1 MSRSAAAKITICIG
15 LALGGFLI
23 WSLLYEIIVAVRFQR
38 GVVGEGANRFALL
51 HYQAS
56 EKSLS
61 SIGIAFSH
69 FWERVVFPETR
80 IEALVRAGFAL
91 FVTLAIG
98 VGAAVAAKVLKKPA
112 PYGDAKF
119 GKIMDAE
126 RKGLLTGKG
135 LIMGLLNGST
145 LTSDAPAHALVV
157 GPTRSGKGVSFV
169 IPNGYVWNGSSV
181 WFDPKRENVAAL
193 ASHRKAIGD
202 KVFVF
207 SPGERNSHR
216 YNPLD
221 FVQRD
226 ERMATDA
233 LVVASFLIPDDGRE
247 IWGRSARILLAAMI
261 GFILSAKQF
270 EGRRHLRSVA
280 ELTTTQADF
289 RDVLKLLLKG
299 EQDNVPQWVAD
310 GFNQF
315 IAIEP
320 ETRNSAL
327 FNITTA
333 LGPWNNELIAAV
345 TAATDFDIRN
355 LRRERIAI
363 FIGCSIAQ
371 LDIFR
376 PVLKLLIQQIHDQL
390 MSSLPGKDEPYQ
402 VLMMIDEFRQ
412 LGRMDDLVSKLTIN
426 AGYGFRMCLILQD
439 VSQLDELYGKAI
451 RETTVSACQTKLF
464 IRINDMA
471 TSEYVSEMLGSRT
484 QEVATPTIRAGHG
497 GMFSRRDKSIH
508 YIERPLRAP
517 QDLREMSEEIAILLV
532 PNAPPFEITKIRHYA
547 DRPYAKIHAGNM
559 FKHFEAPILG
569 YEKLKLSAAR
579 NETQPPQANTSGE
592 APPTRSEAAV
602 EADVTAVP
610 IASTLG
616 KSKKRKRADPK
627 PSNSIAPDHSKEE
640 VSLFA
645 AITAAKETAQ
655 DDMAALV
662 ELAGKLKIKPE
673 LYDAIISAAREFEI
687 AAEEQLRSS
696 T

>member
-1 MSRSAAAKITICIG
+1 MSRSAVARLTIFVG

-23 WSLLYEIIVAVRFQR
+23 WSIAYEIIVAIRFQP
-38 GVVGEGANRFALL
+38 GVVGEGAKRFALL
-51 HYQAS
+51 QYQS
-56 EKSLS
+56 TEKSLF
-61 SIGIAFSH
+61 SIAIAFTH
-69 FWERVVFPETR
+69 FWDRVIFPETR
-80 IEALVRAGFAL
+80 AEALIRAGLAL
-91 FVTLAIG
+91 LITVGLGGTTVLAT
-98 VGAAVAAKVLKKPA
+98 KLLKKPA
-112 PYGDAKF
+112 PYGDARF
-119 GKIMDAE
+119 GRILDAE
-126 RKGLLTGKG
+126 KRGLLTGKG

-145 LTSDAPAHALVV
+145 LTSDVPAHALVV

-169 IPNGYVWNGSSV
+169 IPNGYVWQGSSV
-181 WFDPKRENVAAL
+181 WFDPKRENMQAL
-193 ASHRKAIGD
+193 ASHRKALGD
-202 KVFVF
+202 KVLVF

-221 FVQRD
+221 FVNRD
-226 ERMATDA
+226 ERMATDS

-261 GFILSAKQF
+261 GFVLAAKQF
-270 EGRRHLRSVA
+270 EGRRHLRAVA

-289 RDVLKLLLKG
+289 RDVLQLLLKG
-299 EQDNVPQWVAD
+299 EQDNVPQWVSD

-333 LGPWNNELIAAV
+333 LGPWNNALIAAV
-345 TAATDFDIRN
+345 TAETDFDIRN
-355 LRRERIAI
+355 LRRERMAI

-371 LDIFR
+371 LEIFR

-390 MSSLPGKDEPYQ
+390 MTAPPGKDEPFQ

-439 VSQLDELYGKAI
+439 VSQLDELYGKAV
-451 RETTVSACQTKLF
+451 RETTISACQVKLF

-497 GMFSRRDKSIH
+497 GLFSRRDRSIH

-517 QDLREMSEEIAILLV
+517 QELREMAEDIAILLV
-532 PNAPPFEITKIRHYA
+532 PNAPPFEIRKIRHYA
-547 DRPYAKIHAGNM
+547 DRPFAKIHADNM
-559 FKHFEAPILG
+559 FKHFDVPILSN
-569 YEKLKLSAAR
+569 EILKPKPVDVQMPPTGPAAVLDVVKAPQLPVD
-579 NETQPPQANTSGE
+579 ELEVSDVQPPSANSSRL
-592 APPTRSEAAV
+592 P
-602 EADVTAVP
+602 
-610 IASTLG
+610 
-616 KSKKRKRADPK
+616 KRADSKPPK
-627 PSNSIAPDHSKEE
+627 SRQPDVASGE

-645 AITAAKETAQ
+645 TMIAAKETAQ
-655 DDMAALV
+655 EDMARFV
-662 ELAGKLKIKPE
+662 ELASKLELDPVLFEAIK
-673 LYDAIISAAREFEI
+673 AAACEFEI
-687 AAEEQLRSS
+687 VA
-696 T
+696 

>member
-1 MSRSAAAKITICIG
+1 MSRSAVARLTIVLG
-15 LALGGFLI
+15 LALGGFLV
-23 WSLLYEIIVAVRFQR
+23 WSLVYEIIVVARFQP

-51 HYQAS
+51 QYQAS

-61 SIGIAFSH
+61 SIGIAFGH

-80 IEALVRAGFAL
+80 IEALIRAGLAL
-91 FVTLAIG
+91 LVTLALAA
-98 VGAAVAAKVLKKPA
+98 GAAIAAKVLKKPA
-112 PYGDAKF
+112 PYGDARF
-119 GKIMDAE
+119 GRIMDAE
-126 RKGLLTGKG
+126 RKGLLAGKG
-135 LIMGLLNGST
+135 LVLGLLNGST

-169 IPNGYVWNGSSV
+169 IPNGYVWHGSSV

-193 ASHRKAIGD
+193 ASHRQALGD

-261 GFILSAKQF
+261 GFVLSAKQF
-270 EGRRHLRSVA
+270 EGRRHLRAVA
-280 ELTTTQADF
+280 ELTTTQAEF

-345 TAATDFDIRN
+345 TSDTDFDIRN

-390 MSSLPGKDEPYQ
+390 MSTPPGRDEPFQ

-439 VSQLDELYGKAI
+439 VSQLDELYGKSN
-451 RETTVSACQTKLF
+451 RETTVSACQVKLF

-484 QEVATPTIRAGHG
+484 QEVVTPTIRAGHG
-497 GMFSRRDKSIH
+497 GMFSRQDRSIH

-517 QDLREMSEEIAILLV
+517 QELREMSEDIAILLV
-532 PNAPPFEITKIRHYA
+532 PNAPPFEIRKIRHYA
-547 DRPYAKIHAGNM
+547 DKPFAKIHADNM
-559 FKHFEAPILG
+559 FKHFMAPILM
-569 YEKLKLSAAR
+569 YEQQKRSIAR
-579 NETQPPQANTSGE
+579 DEPQPTQANSFGE
-592 APPTRSEAAV
+592 SLPTHSEAAV
-602 EADVTAVP
+602 ELDIPTIPVVPTADQ
-610 IASTLG
+610 SR
-616 KSKKRKRADPK
+616 KRKQVVPK
-627 PSNSIAPDHSKEE
+627 PSNSTTSNRNGAE
-640 VSLFA
+640 VSLSA
-645 AITAAKETAQ
+645 TITAAKETAQ
-655 DDMAALV
+655 EDMGALIK
-662 ELAGKLKIKPE
+662 LASKLKLDPILLE
-673 LYDAIISAAREFEI
+673 AIQLAANEFE
-687 AAEEQLRSS
+687 ERSR
-696 T
+696 

>member
-1 MSRSAAAKITICIG
+1 MSRSVVAKLTITIG
-15 LALGGFLI
+15 LAVGGFLI
-23 WSLLYEIIVAVRFQR
+23 WSLLYEVIVALRFQP

-51 HYQAS
+51 QYQAN

-69 FWERVVFPETR
+69 FWERAVFPDTR
-80 IEALVRAGFAL
+80 IEALIRVGLAFL
-91 FVTLAIG
+91 VTLALGI
-98 VGAAVAAKVLKKPA
+98 GAAVAAKVLKKPA
-112 PYGDAKF
+112 PYGDARF
-119 GKIMDAE
+119 GRILDAE

-135 LIMGLLNGST
+135 LILGLLNGST

-345 TAATDFDIRN
+345 TADTDFDIRN
-355 LRRERIAI
+355 LRRERISI

-390 MSSLPGKDEPYQ
+390 MSALPGKDEPFQ

-451 RETTVSACQTKLF
+451 RETTVSACQVKLF

-497 GMFSRRDKSIH
+497 GMFSRRDRSIH

-517 QDLREMSEEIAILLV
+517 QELREMSEDVAILLV
-532 PNAPPFEITKIRHYA
+532 PNAPPFEIRKIRHYA
-547 DRPYAKIHAGNM
+547 DMPFAKVHADNL
-559 FKHFEAPILG
+559 FKYFDAPTLVFEKIRRASVEDG
-569 YEKLKLSAAR
+569 YPS
-579 NETQPPQANTSGE
+579 T
-592 APPTRSEAAV
+592 EAASPEV
-602 EADVTAVP
+602 PSLADAEQVDQAEP
-610 IASTLG
+610 PSASTTATVNNF
-616 KSKKRKRADPK
+616 KNRKLPDPRPATLEVAENK
-627 PSNSIAPDHSKEE
+627 YEE

-645 AITAAKETAQ
+645 TITAAKETSQ
-655 DDMAALV
+655 EDMAQLV
-662 ELAGKLKIKPE
+662 ELAGKLKLEPL
-673 LYDAIISAAREFEI
+673 LYESILAAAREFET
-687 AAEEQLRSS
+687 AAR
-696 T
+696 

>member
-1 MSRSAAAKITICIG
+1 MSRSAVAKLTIVLG
-15 LALGGFLI
+15 LALGGFLV
-23 WSLLYEIIVAVRFQR
+23 WSLLYEVIAAVRYQP

-51 HYQAS
+51 QYQAS

-61 SIGIAFSH
+61 SIGIAFGH
-69 FWERVVFPETR
+69 FWERVVFPDTR
-80 IEALVRAGFAL
+80 IEALIRAGLAL
-91 FVTLAIG
+91 LITLAAG
-98 VGAAVAAKVLKKPA
+98 AGAAIAARVLKKPA
-112 PYGDAKF
+112 PYGDARF
-119 GKIMDAE
+119 GRILDAE
-126 RKGLLTGKG
+126 KKGLLTGKG
-135 LIMGLLNGST
+135 LVLGLLNGST

-169 IPNGYVWNGSSV
+169 IPNGYVWHGSSV

-193 ASHRKAIGD
+193 ASHRQSLGD

-261 GFILSAKQF
+261 GFVLSAKQF
-270 EGRRHLRSVA
+270 EGRRHLRAVA

-299 EQDNVPQWVAD
+299 EQDNVPQWVTD

-333 LGPWNNELIAAV
+333 LGPWNNELIAAA
-345 TAATDFDIRN
+345 TADTDFDIRN

-390 MSSLPGKDEPYQ
+390 MSSLPGRDEPFQ

-439 VSQLDELYGKAI
+439 VSQLDELYGKAV
-451 RETTVSACQTKLF
+451 RETTVSACQVKLF

-484 QEVATPTIRAGHG
+484 QEVATPTIRSGHG
-497 GMFSRRDKSIH
+497 GMFSRRDRSIH

-517 QDLREMSEEIAILLV
+517 QELREMSEDIAILLV
-532 PNAPPFEITKIRHYA
+532 PNAPPFEIRKIRHFA
-547 DRPYAKIHAGNM
+547 DMPYAKIHADNM
-559 FKHFEAPILG
+559 FKHFEAPSLS
-569 YEKLKLSAAR
+569 YERLKRSVAKDDLTPSALASIG
-579 NETQPPQANTSGE
+579 ETRPVRGVLTTNPEMS
-592 APPTRSEAAV
+592 
-602 EADVTAVP
+602 AVP
-610 IASTLG
+610 IAHTVN
-616 KSKKRKRADPK
+616 KSGKRKRPETEPPISK
-627 PSNSIAPDHSKEE
+627 APDHNQEE

-645 AITAAKETAQ
+645 TITAAKETAQ
-655 DDMAALV
+655 EEMAVLV
-662 ELAGKLKIKPE
+662 RLASKLKLDPVLFESI
-673 LYDAIISAAREFEI
+673 LLAARQFEE
-687 AAEEQLRSS
+687 AAR
-696 T
+696 

>member
-1 MSRSAAAKITICIG
+1 MSRSAVARLTIFVG

-23 WSLLYEIIVAVRFQR
+23 WSIAYEIIVAIRFQPDM
-38 GVVGEGANRFALL
+38 VGEGAKRFALL
-51 HYQAS
+51 QYQS
-56 EKSLS
+56 TEKSLT
-61 SIGIAFSH
+61 SIAIAFTH
-69 FWERVVFPETR
+69 FWERVIFPDTR
-80 IEALVRAGFAL
+80 AEALIRAGLAL
-91 FVTLAIG
+91 LITVGLGGAIVLAT
-98 VGAAVAAKVLKKPA
+98 KLLKKPA
-112 PYGDAKF
+112 HYGDARF
-119 GKIMDAE
+119 GRILDAE
-126 RKGLLTGKG
+126 KRGLLTGKG
-135 LIMGLLNGST
+135 LIMGLLKGST

-169 IPNGYVWNGSSV
+169 IPNGYVWQGSSV
-181 WFDPKRENVAAL
+181 WFDPKRENMQAL
-193 ASHRKAIGD
+193 ASHRKTLGD

-221 FVQRD
+221 FVNRD
-226 ERMATDA
+226 ERMATDS

-261 GFILSAKQF
+261 GFVLAAKQF
-270 EGRRHLRSVA
+270 EGRRHLRAVA

-289 RDVLKLLLKG
+289 RDVLQLLLKG
-299 EQDNVPQWVAD
+299 EQDNVPQWVSD

-333 LGPWNNELIAAV
+333 LGPWNNALIAAV
-345 TAATDFDIRN
+345 TAETDFDIRN
-355 LRRERIAI
+355 LRRERMAI

-371 LDIFR
+371 LEIFR

-390 MSSLPGKDEPYQ
+390 MTAPPGKDEPFQ

-439 VSQLDELYGKAI
+439 VSQLDELYGKAV
-451 RETTVSACQTKLF
+451 RETTISACQIKLF

-497 GMFSRRDKSIH
+497 GLFSRRDRSIH

-517 QDLREMSEEIAILLV
+517 QELREMSEDIAILLV
-532 PNAPPFEITKIRHYA
+532 PNAPPFEIRKTRHYA
-547 DRPYAKIHAGNM
+547 DKPFATILADNM
-559 FKHFEAPILG
+559 FKHFDVPALTL
-569 YEKLKLSAAR
+569 EKLKHASANGNLSLVKKVSPDEMVATRPELNDEMAA
-579 NETQPPQANTSGE
+579 TVLAP
-592 APPTRSEAAV
+592 APPLN
-602 EADVTAVP
+602 VP
-610 IASTLG
+610 L
-616 KSKKRKRADPK
+616 KQKKRGTASSK
-627 PSNSIAPDHSKEE
+627 PEVFEGQQAE
-640 VSLFA
+640 VSMSA
-645 AITAAKETAQ
+645 TITAAKETAQ
-655 DDMAALV
+655 EDMAKFM
-662 ELAGKLKIKPE
+662 ELARKLKLGPE
-673 LYDAIISAAREFEI
+673 LYEAIIVAAKEFEGN
-687 AAEEQLRSS
+687 A

>member
-1 MSRSAAAKITICIG
+1 MSRSAIARLTIFVG
-15 LALGGFLI
+15 LALGGFLL
-23 WSLLYEIIVAVRFQR
+23 WSVAYEFIVAIRFEP

-51 HYQAS
+51 QYQAD
-56 EKSLS
+56 EKSLTS
-61 SIGIAFSH
+61 LTIAFFH
-69 FWERVVFPETR
+69 FWERAAFPETR
-80 IEALVRAGFAL
+80 AEALIRAGLAL
-91 FVTLAIG
+91 LITVGLGGAIVLAT
-98 VGAAVAAKVLKKPA
+98 KLLKKPA

-119 GKIMDAE
+119 GRILDAE
-126 RKGLLTGKG
+126 RRGLLTGKG

-169 IPNGYVWNGSSV
+169 IPNGYVWQGSSV
-181 WFDPKRENVAAL
+181 WFDPKRENMQAL
-193 ASHRKAIGD
+193 ASHRKALGD

-221 FVQRD
+221 FVNRD
-226 ERMATDA
+226 ERMATDS
-233 LVVASFLIPDDGRE
+233 LVVASFLIPDEGRE

-261 GFILSAKQF
+261 GFVLAAKQF
-270 EGRRHLRSVA
+270 EGRRHLRAVA

-289 RDVLKLLLKG
+289 RDVLQLLLKG
-299 EQDNVPQWVAD
+299 ERDNVPQWVSD

-333 LGPWNNELIAAV
+333 LGPWNNALIAAI
-345 TAATDFDIRN
+345 TAETDFDIRN
-355 LRRERIAI
+355 LRRERMAI

-371 LDIFR
+371 LEIFR

-390 MSSLPGKDEPYQ
+390 MTAPPGKDEPFQ

-439 VSQLDELYGKAI
+439 VSQLDELYGKAV
-451 RETTVSACQTKLF
+451 RETTVSACQIKLF

-497 GMFSRRDKSIH
+497 SLFSRRDRSIH

-517 QDLREMSEEIAILLV
+517 QELREMAEDIGILLV
-532 PNAPPFEITKIRHYA
+532 PNAPPFEIKKIRHFA
-547 DRPYAKIHAGNM
+547 DRPFAKIHADNM
-559 FKHFEAPILG
+559 FKHFDVPSLAF
-569 YEKLKLSAAR
+569 EKLKHTPAKQER
-579 NETQPPQANTSGE
+579 QQTNN
-592 APPTRSEAAV
+592 
-602 EADVTAVP
+602 
-610 IASTLG
+610 ASTVDFVAVCSERAAGPDMTADPTLI
-616 KSKKRKRADPK
+616 KSRKRKKDG
-627 PSNSIAPDHSKEE
+627 STQLVSETPDDKHEE

-645 AITAAKETAQ
+645 TITAAKETAQ
-655 DDMAALV
+655 EDMARLV
-662 ELAGKLKIKPE
+662 ELASKLNLDPKLFEAFK
-673 LYDAIISAAREFEI
+673 AAAREFEDS
-687 AAEEQLRSS
+687 AR
-696 T
+696 

>member
-1 MSRSAAAKITICIG
+1 MSRSAVAKITIFIG

-23 WSLLYEIIVAVRFQR
+23 WSLVYEIIVAARFQP

-51 HYQAS
+51 QYQAS

-61 SIGIAFSH
+61 SMGIAFSH

-80 IEALVRAGFAL
+80 IEAVIRAGLAL
-91 FVTLAIG
+91 FITLAAG
-98 VGAAVAAKVLKKPA
+98 AGAAIAAKVLKKPA
-112 PYGDAKF
+112 PYGDARF
-119 GKIMDAE
+119 GRILDAE
-126 RKGLLTGKG
+126 RKGLLSGKG
-135 LIMGLLNGST
+135 LVLGLLNGST

-169 IPNGYVWNGSSV
+169 IPNGYVWHGSSV

-193 ASHRKAIGD
+193 ASHRKALGD

-261 GFILSAKQF
+261 GFVLSANQF
-270 EGRRHLRSVA
+270 AERRHLRSVA

-299 EQDNVPQWVAD
+299 EQENVPQWVAD

-345 TAATDFDIRN
+345 TSDTDFDIRS

-451 RETTVSACQTKLF
+451 RETTVSACQIKLF

-484 QEVATPTIRAGHG
+484 QEVATPTIRAGQG
-497 GMFSRRDKSIH
+497 GMFSRRDRSIH

-517 QDLREMSEEIAILLV
+517 QELREMSEDIAILLV
-532 PNAPPFEITKIRHYA
+532 PNAPPFEIRKIRHYA
-547 DRPYAKIHAGNM
+547 DKPYANIHADNM
-559 FKHFEAPILG
+559 FKHFEAPVLA
-569 YEKLKLSAAR
+569 YEKLKPAPAKGES
-579 NETQPPQANTSGE
+579 QPSGAKSSGE
-592 APPTRSEAAV
+592 TFSTRSEANV
-602 EADVTAVP
+602 ERDVPTIPVAP
-610 IASTLG
+610 TLD
-616 KSKKRKRADPK
+616 KSRKRKQAGPK
-627 PSNSIAPDHSKEE
+627 PSSSKTPPRKDEE
-640 VSLFA
+640 VSLSA
-645 AITAAKETAQ
+645 T
-655 DDMAALV
+655 
-662 ELAGKLKIKPE
+662 
-673 LYDAIISAAREFEI
+673 ISAARESTQEDMAKLLKLAAKLELDPALLEAVQLAAKEFE
-687 AAEEQLRSS
+687 EHSR
-696 T
+696 

>member
-1 MSRSAAAKITICIG
+1 MLITVG
-15 LALGGFLI
+15 LGGA
-23 WSLLYEIIVAVRFQR
+23 IV
-38 GVVGEGANRFALL
+38 
-51 HYQAS
+51 
-56 EKSLS
+56 
-61 SIGIAFSH
+61 
-69 FWERVVFPETR
+69 
-80 IEALVRAGFAL
+80 
-91 FVTLAIG
+91 LAT
-98 VGAAVAAKVLKKPA
+98 KLLKKPA
-112 PYGDAKF
+112 PYGDARF
-119 GKIMDAE
+119 GRILDAE
-126 RKGLLTGKG
+126 RRDLLTGKG

-169 IPNGYVWNGSSV
+169 IPNGYVWQGSSV
-181 WFDPKRENVAAL
+181 WFDPKRENMQAL
-193 ASHRKAIGD
+193 ASHRKALGD

-221 FVQRD
+221 FVNRD
-226 ERMATDA
+226 ERMATDS

-261 GFILSAKQF
+261 GFVLAAKQF
-270 EGRRHLRSVA
+270 EGRRHLRAVA

-289 RDVLKLLLKG
+289 RDVLQLLLKG
-299 EQDNVPQWVAD
+299 EQDNVPQWVSD

-333 LGPWNNELIAAV
+333 LGPWNNALIAAV
-345 TAATDFDIRN
+345 TAETDFDIRN
-355 LRRERIAI
+355 LRRERMAI

-371 LDIFR
+371 LEIFR

-390 MSSLPGKDEPYQ
+390 MSAPPGKDEPFQ

-439 VSQLDELYGKAI
+439 VSQLDELYGKAV
-451 RETTVSACQTKLF
+451 RETTISACQVKLF

-497 GMFSRRDKSIH
+497 GLFSRRDRSIH

-517 QDLREMSEEIAILLV
+517 QELREMSENVAILLV
-532 PNAPPFEITKIRHYA
+532 PNAPPFEIRKIRHHA
-547 DRPYAKIHAGNM
+547 DRPFAKIHADNM
-559 FKHFEAPILG
+559 FKHFEAPTLVS
-569 YEKLKLSAAR
+569 EKLKHSPAR
-579 NETQPPQANTSGE
+579 DEQQTPQSNLTGE
-592 APPTRSEAAV
+592 ALPTPSKP
-602 EADVTAVP
+602 DVKPALLPIP
-610 IASTLG
+610 IAFTHHRSG
-616 KSKKRKRADPK
+616 KQKRADPK
-627 PSNSIAPDHSKEE
+627 PSNSKTPDHNEE
-640 VSLFA
+640 AVSLFA
-645 AITAAKETAQ
+645 TITAAKETAQ
-655 DDMAALV
+655 EDMDALV
-662 ELAGKLKIKPE
+662 ELAEKLKLDPVLFEAIK
-673 LYDAIISAAREFEI
+673 AAAHEFEL
-687 AAEEQLRSS
+687 ASKQ
-696 T
+696 

>member
-1 MSRSAAAKITICIG
+1 LTIAAA
-15 LALGGFLI
+15 LVLGGFLI
-23 WSLLYEIIVAVRFQR
+23 WSIAYEVIVAIRFQP
-38 GVVGEGANRFALL
+38 GGVGEGANRFALL
-51 HYQAS
+51 QYQGS
-56 EKSLS
+56 QKSIS
-61 SIGIAFSH
+61 SMAIAWSH
-69 FWERVVFPETR
+69 FWERAIFPETR
-80 IEALVRAGFAL
+80 VEALTRAGLAL
-91 FVTLAIG
+91 LITVALG
-98 VGAAVAAKVLKKPA
+98 GAAAIAAKILKKPA

-119 GKIMDAE
+119 GRILDAE
-126 RKGLLTGKG
+126 KRGLLTGKG

-169 IPNGYVWNGSSV
+169 IPNGYVWQGSSV
-181 WFDPKRENVAAL
+181 WFDPKRENAAAL
-193 ASHRKAIGD
+193 AAHRKALGD

-207 SPGERNSHR
+207 SPGERHSHR
-216 YNPLD
+216 YNPPD
-221 FVQRD
+221 FVNRD
-226 ERMATDA
+226 ERMATDC

-261 GFILSAKQF
+261 GFVLAAKQF
-270 EGRRHLRSVA
+270 EGRRHLRAVA

-299 EQDNVPQWVAD
+299 EQDNVPQWVSD

-355 LRRERIAI
+355 LRRERMAI

-371 LDIFR
+371 LEIFR

-390 MSSLPGKDEPYQ
+390 MSAPPGKAEPYQ

-439 VSQLDELYGKAI
+439 VSQLDELYGKAV
-451 RETTVSACQTKLF
+451 RETTVSACQVKLF

-497 GMFSRRDKSIH
+497 GLFSSRDRSIH

-517 QDLREMSEEIAILLV
+517 QELREMSEDIAILLV
-532 PNAPPFEITKIRHYA
+532 PNAPPFEIRKIRHFA
-547 DRPYAKIHAGNM
+547 DKPFAKIHTSNV
-559 FKHFEAPILG
+559 FKHFDVPALATDNNSRISTPEETPTEVVHPTDRPVVPTPKMTNELQATT
-569 YEKLKLSAAR
+569 SR
-579 NETQPPQANTSGE
+579 NASPVKEMRVRKKVEP
-592 APPTRSEAAV
+592 APP
-602 EADVTAVP
+602 
-610 IASTLG
+610 L
-616 KSKKRKRADPK
+616 
-627 PSNSIAPDHSKEE
+627 SISPTMNPEV

-645 AITAAKETAQ
+645 TMTAAKETAQ
-655 DDMAALV
+655 EDMAMLV
-662 ELAGKLKIKPE
+662 EIASKLKLDPV
-673 LYDAIISAAREFEI
+673 LFHAIQAAAREFEA
-687 AAEEQLRSS
+687 AAE
-696 T
+696 